1 MNSYMD
7 NKWSWIDGSHQM
19 RDALL
24 DTLTDAD
31 LVFNPG
37 GKAMSLGAL
46 CREMGDIQH
55 AYLQSVKTGK
65 TDFSYHNIAAGIEG
79 SVSQLK
85 AWFKQLD
92 DDMKATLTP
101 LTDADFQKMIDRS
114 SGYLMP
120 LEIQLDVYLQALL
133 IFFGKA
139 TVYMKIMD
147 KAIPPM
153 IVEYIG

>member
-1 MNSYMD
+1 MSSYMD
-7 NKWSWIDGSHQM
+7 NKWSWIDGSHRM

-31 LVFNPG
+31 LAFNPG
-37 GKAMSLGAL
+37 GKAMSLGSL
-46 CREMGDIQH
+46 CREMGDVQY

-65 TDFSYHNIAAGIEG
+65 TDFSYRNTAAGIES

-101 LTDADFQKMIDRS
+101 LTDADFQKMIDRA
-114 SGYLMP
+114 SGYQMP
-120 LEIQLDVYLQALL
+120 LDIQLDVYLQALL

-139 TVYMKIMD
+139 TVYMRIMD